1 MIANLKIKQ
10 KYFPTANTQ
19 KVLVTPCPCTE
30 YTRLTITLCDLR
42 IMNLKSMQP
51 IVYTTTKFK
60 REGRY
65 LGNLRRKT

>member
-10 KYFPTANTQ
+10 KSFPTANTQ

-42 IMNLKSMQP
+42 IHEFEIYATNSLHNN
-51 IVYTTTKFK
+51 K
-60 REGRY
+60 R
-65 LGNLRRKT
+65 